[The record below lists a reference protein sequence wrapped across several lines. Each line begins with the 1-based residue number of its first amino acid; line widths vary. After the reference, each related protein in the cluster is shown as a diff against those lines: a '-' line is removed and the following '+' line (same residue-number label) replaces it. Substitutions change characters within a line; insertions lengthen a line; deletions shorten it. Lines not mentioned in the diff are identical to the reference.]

1 MKQKS
6 KERVENKRSM
16 EMDTNL
22 GRLKQC
28 MLLGEQKGELTI
40 GFFGGSITQGS
51 LATKEEYTYAYRTYQ
66 WWKDTFQEATI
77 HYVNGGIG
85 GTSSH
90 FGVARVEEDLLI
102 YQPDLVILDFSVNDE
117 AKPFFQETYEGLIRK
132 ILNWKSKPAI
142 LLLNN
147 VYYDTGKN
155 AQEYHNQIG
164 AYYGIPSV
172 SMKDTLYKQ
181 IKDGIYTREEVTPDG
196 LHPNDKGHEFVANE
210 LITFLERVKEGNV
223 TDPLIPLSPMKEPFT
238 ANQYEGAK
246 RLTIRNSFPTLHGF
260 RVDTKE
266 KKGHLDCFKN
276 GWIGKKEGDSI
287 QFELEASCLAI
298 QYRKTIQKPAPIA
311 RVIVDG
317 KVEEAIL
324 LDSNFQEDWG
334 DCLFLEPILH
344 HGEKK
349 KHEITIE
356 IIEATKEDQ
365 APFYLLSLIFV

>member
-1 MKQKS
+1 
-6 KERVENKRSM
+6 
-16 EMDTNL
+16 
-22 GRLKQC
+22 
-28 MLLGEQKGELTI
+28 
-40 GFFGGSITQGS
+40 
-51 LATKEEYTYAYRTYQ
+51 
-66 WWKDTFQEATI
+66 
-77 HYVNGGIG
+77 
-85 GTSSH
+85 
-90 FGVARVEEDLLI
+90 
-102 YQPDLVILDFSVNDE
+102 
-117 AKPFFQETYEGLIRK
+117 
-132 ILNWKSKPAI
+132 
-142 LLLNN
+142 
-147 VYYDTGKN
+147 
-155 AQEYHNQIG
+155 
-164 AYYGIPSV
+164 
-172 SMKDTLYKQ
+172 MKDTLYKQ